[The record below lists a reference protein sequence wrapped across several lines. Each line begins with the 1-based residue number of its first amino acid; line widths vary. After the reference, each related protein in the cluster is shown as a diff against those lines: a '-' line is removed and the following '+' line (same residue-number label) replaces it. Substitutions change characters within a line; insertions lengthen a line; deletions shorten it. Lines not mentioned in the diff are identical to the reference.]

1 MEQTDERTISLT
13 LMAGTEFLP
22 VVLSFVEKT
31 AEVLGL
37 AKNECL
43 QLTLATEEIFSYLV
57 RSVCPGAVVSIQCVN
72 GFYFAKVNFQF
83 PVAAFHLGGLNITS
97 TVTPEN
103 EPNLDEMGLVIA
115 ARFVDK
121 LAITKKKQNEITL
134 TIIKEKA
141 YPEGIT
147 DTMKRPLA
155 AENTVIERP
164 DGETVKLFAMMV
176 DAYSGDSLIPAFFK
190 YPGKVADMVFS
201 GDYRMLTAM
210 NQRREICG
218 GILFHHR
225 NEKIIESYGPF
236 VFSEE
241 RALETGTA
249 LWEACLNL
257 LARTKTIGVVSVYG
271 LPEWLQKDSEDL
283 GYFEFSGETTTSV
296 KMPVFYRLLHE
307 DPGGVV
313 WTDKRLVEYLRNEY
327 DRLFLARDIRIVA
340 NMGEHHNDAS
350 IFSTEFRKD
359 FAQAILRPLWPGRE
373 ADKNVRN
380 HIQTLLEEKVSNI
393 FFEID
398 SGISWHA
405 ELIPAL
411 IGNGFIP
418 SMIIPFAGE
427 SDLIIFRYHAP
438 RS

>member
-1 MEQTDERTISLT
+1 MEQTDEKTLSLKLT
-13 LMAGTEFLP
+13 AGVEFLP
-22 VVLSFVEKT
+22 VVISFVEKT
-31 AEVLGL
+31 AEILGL
-37 AKNECL
+37 AKNEYL
-43 QLTLATEEIFSYLV
+43 QLTLAAEEIFSYLA
-57 RSVCPGAVVSIQCVN
+57 RSVCPGSVVSIQCFN
-72 GFYFAKVNFQF
+72 GIYFTKVSFQF

-97 TVTPEN
+97 TVSPEN
-103 EPNLDEMGLVIA
+103 ESNLDEMGLVIA

-121 LAITKKKQNEITL
+121 LAITKKKHNEVEL

-141 YPEGIT
+141 YPPGIAAT
-147 DTMKRPLA
+147 VKRPFA
-155 AENTVIERP
+155 AESFIIERP
-164 DGETVKLFAMMV
+164 DGETVKLFAMMI
-176 DAYSGDSLIPAFFK
+176 DTYSGDSLLPAFFK

-201 GDYRMLTAM
+201 GDYQALTAM

-236 VFSEE
+236 VFTEE
-241 RALETGTA
+241 GGQEIGVA
-249 LWEACLNL
+249 LWEACLNS
-257 LARTKTIGVVSVYG
+257 LARTKTIGVVSIYG

-283 GYFEFSGETTTSV
+283 GYFEYSDETIASM

-313 WTDKRLVEYLRNEY
+313 WTDESLLDYLRKEY

-340 NMGEHHNDAS
+340 NLGEHHGDAS
-350 IFSTEFRKD
+350 IFSTEFLKD
-359 FAQAILRPLWPGRE
+359 YAQAMLRPLWPGRDAE
-373 ADKNVRN
+373 KNVHR
-380 HIQTLLEEKVSNI
+380 HIQTLLEENISNI

-398 SGISWHA
+398 SGIPWHA

-411 IGNGFIP
+411 VGNGFTP